1 MFAFS
6 STPKTLKAAHATP
19 LRGVQAAPH
28 LQDISE
34 NTATNTINKKGLP
47 CLLLFSRKKENCTQV
62 MAGNDL

>member
-28 LQDISE
+28 PQDISE
-34 NTATNTINKKGLP
+34 NTATKYHQLKGPSVLTSVFP
-47 CLLLFSRKKENCTQV
+47 EKGKRYSSYGRK
-62 MAGNDL
+62 